1 MTAQRNDHTDEET
14 VTHLTNRKG
23 HMVPIALVKPDE
35 LLEHEVVMSIHA
47 FALDLMAQIARFR
60 AHTYD
65 DLTTLMELKR
75 EKYGIVPR
83 GMKEGGRGNVS
94 FTSYDGGT
102 KAEISV
108 QDYVDYGAELQI
120 AKELVDQYISEVSE
134 GVSDEVH
141 VLLNHA
147 FDVDKKG
154 KVNRQALYTL
164 RSLNIDHPTWLK
176 AMQAITDSQR
186 VQSTREFIRI
196 SERNDR
202 GGYSSLPIDLANAR
216 EVK

>member
-1 MTAQRNDHTDEET
+1 MTAEPTSKPDEPR
-14 VTHLTNRKG
+14 HLTNRKG
-23 HMVPIALVKPDE
+23 HLVPIDLVKPDE
-35 LLEHEVVMSIHA
+35 LLEHETVMAIHGYA
-47 FALDLMAQIARFR
+47 MELMSQIARFR

-65 DLTTLMELKR
+65 DLGVLMELKR

-83 GMKEGGRGNVS
+83 GMKDGGRGNVS
-94 FTSYDGGT
+94 FTSYDG
-102 KAEISV
+102 KCKVEISV
-108 QDYVDYGAELQI
+108 QDYVDYGAELQV

-164 RSLNIDHPTWLK
+164 RSLNIDHPTWAK
-176 AMQAITDSQR
+176 AMQAIMDSQR
-186 VQSTREFIRI
+186 VQSTREFLRI
-196 SERNDR
+196 SDRNER
-202 GGYSSLPIDLANAR
+202 GGYTSLPIDLANAR
-216 EVK
+216 EVE